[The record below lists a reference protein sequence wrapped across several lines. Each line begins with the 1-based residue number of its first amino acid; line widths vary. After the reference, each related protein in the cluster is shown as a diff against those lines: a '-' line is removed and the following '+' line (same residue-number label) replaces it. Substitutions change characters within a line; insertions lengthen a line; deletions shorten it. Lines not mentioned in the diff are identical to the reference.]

1 MIDLKIKETQSS
13 PKIDFNI
20 KTGVF
25 NISGR
30 SIIED
35 PTTFYSRLYEYL
47 IEYFSA
53 PAKKTEFH
61 IRLEYMNSSSSKY
74 MTGLFR
80 ILEDQHRNK
89 GKKIEVH
96 WYYEKIDES
105 IMEIGQHYKTNIKL
119 PFYLIECSDFNNTE
133 VT

>member
-13 PKIDFNI
+13 PEIDFNI
-20 KTGVF
+20 KTGIF

-35 PTTFYSRLYEYL
+35 PTAFYSKLYEYL
-47 IEYFSA
+47 IEYFSS
-53 PAKKTEFH
+53 PAEKTEFH

-80 ILEDQHRNK
+80 ILEDQHSK

-96 WYYEKIDES
+96 WYYEKSDES

-119 PFYLIECSDFNNTE
+119 PFYLIECSDSDDTE
-133 VT
+133 TT